1 MTDSR
6 GRYLRL
12 GPATYLTDDQLART
26 AERVAVVALG
36 GAPRNGKRK
45 RLRGVQF
52 TSRRVGLA
60 ALRLASDPRRL

>member
-12 GPATYLTDDQLART
+12 GPAPYLTDDQLTRA

-36 GAPRNGKRK
+36 GAPSNGKRK
-45 RLRGVQF
+45 RLRGV
-52 TSRRVGLA
+52 
-60 ALRLASDPRRL
+60 